1 MEFKSWI
8 KENVRSQ
15 FQDYYKLALK
25 EIISLG
31 ITPAQIEILKKYGLL
46 AKDNVTDFYE
56 GRTGE
61 GRYKTVTQAIQHVK
75 ETNEPCFYIE
85 MDLKNLGGLNATL
98 GHSGANV
105 IFKKIAKIIE
115 GELKKVSH
123 EHAFFRHGGDE
134 MSAIL
139 INSNKLN
146 IINAMNKVN
155 SLIQELSLTYEIN
168 KIPHAKGKDSMGI
181 GIYYGIAEILPIH
194 EQNPKEIF
202 TTADKMVE
210 NNKKNLPL

>member
-1 MEFKSWI
+1 MEFKNWI
-8 KENVRSQ
+8 KENTRSQ
-15 FQDYYKLALK
+15 FQDYYQLALK

-31 ITPAQIEILKKYGLL
+31 ISPAQIEILKKYGLL

-61 GRYKTVTQAIQHVK
+61 ARYKTVIQAIQHVK
-75 ETNEPCFYIE
+75 ETNEPCFYVE
-85 MDLKNLGGLNATL
+85 MDLKNLGGLNAAL

-105 IFKKIAKIIE
+105 IFKNIAKIIE
-115 GELKKVSH
+115 SELKKVTH

-134 MSAIL
+134 MSAVL

-146 IINAMNKVN
+146 IINAMNKIN
-155 SLIQELSLTYEIN
+155 YLIQELSLKYEIN
-168 KIPHAKGKDSMGI
+168 KIPHSKGKSDTGI
-181 GIYYGIAEILPIH
+181 GIYYGISDILPEH

-202 TTADKMVE
+202 IIADKMVE
-210 NNKKNLPL
+210 NNKKNLPS